1 MYDPS
6 WVAALCMEYVY
17 VAVYVPPYGN
27 IEDVDESIVPR
38 ASTRTNT
45 FAVPE
50 PLDVCD
56 AARVR

>member
-1 MYDPS
+1 M
-6 WVAALCMEYVY
+6 CMEYVY